1 MRQGPGDRGKG
12 SAVSQVLAAVG
23 VSGKGW
29 MEGLQLAVQRWGSAW
44 DDGGGGKKGDGGGLA
59 VSQSW
64 ETLNARQGFG

>member
-44 DDGGGGKKGDGGGLA
+44 DDGGAGRKVTAEGWQFPSRG
-59 VSQSW
+59 
-64 ETLNARQGFG
+64 RP